1 MYNVKCEEYF
11 NKKIISI
18 WTNRKISRSVK
29 EGDSL
34 RSEEFVNKDKN
45 LFQFG
50 QIGKSVDLWRRAIV

>member
-1 MYNVKCEEYF
+1 MKVYAVADQVIYLWKRVYNVKCEEYF

-45 LFQFG
+45 
-50 QIGKSVDLWRRAIV
+50 